1 MAEKTIKTRIINKHG
16 SVVDWLKSDLVLK
29 EGEIALAYVETTKPN
44 GQGGTYTVPTY
55 LMKVGDGTNTFSGL
69 E

>member
-1 MAEKTIKTRIINKHG
+1 MAEKTIQTRIINKHG
-16 SVVDWLKSDLVLK
+16 KLADWLTSTTVLK
-29 EGEIALAYVETTKPN
+29 EGEIALAYVETTKPD
-44 GQGGTYTVPTY
+44 GQGGTYTIPTY